1 VGGGDDILFTE
12 SAGGKIFERLC
23 RSGAASNGMFTPV
36 SGMIRLSTGL
46 YETSWPGSQAGL
58 PETRRQAIVLRNDD
72 SQNRGMAMDS
82 KLPNAAVVGLLH
94 EVVC

>member
-1 VGGGDDILFTE
+1 
-12 SAGGKIFERLC
+12 
-23 RSGAASNGMFTPV
+23 
-36 SGMIRLSTGL
+36 LSTGP